1 MANTIYWHDYEAF
14 GANPR
19 RDRASQ
25 FAGIRTNEA
34 LEEVGEPL
42 VMYCRPAPDMLPH
55 PEACLITGI
64 TPQKALAEGC
74 SEAEFIAAI
83 QAQLAVPGTCTAG
96 YNSIRFD
103 DELTRQL
110 LYRNFHDPYEREW
123 KHGNSRW
130 DIIDMM
136 RLCHALRPEG
146 INWPVRDD
154 GSASFRLEQLTQ
166 ANSIVHE
173 GAHDALSDVRATI
186 ALAALVRQQQPRLFQ
201 FAYGLRRKKAVLEQL
216 DLTTHKPVLH
226 VSSIYRGGAALAPV
240 VPLCRHPRDSNGV
253 IVCDLRVDPTDWL
266 HLSADAMRARLFV
279 REDDLP
285 PGETR
290 IPVTV
295 IHVNRCPVLAP
306 MATLEP
312 ARAKALEVDLDACR
326 RHWRLLM
333 DAEHLTDTLSDVFS
347 GGAESVVDPDPDFAL
362 YSGGFFSD
370 HDRRE
375 MNRLRAT
382 AVSALA
388 ETHFDFQDPRLPEML
403 FRYRAR
409 NYPETLNANE
419 HQRWQVYCEQR
430 LQRDA
435 AEPGAGLSAGEFHL
449 LLQSLNI
456 ERSSERDRQVLA
468 ALEEYARQLLPTQ

>member
-34 LEEVGEPL
+34 LEELGEPL

-64 TPQKALAEGC
+64 TPQKALAEGVC
-74 SEAEFIAAI
+74 EAAFIAAI
-83 QAQLAVPGTCTAG
+83 HAQLAVPGTCTAG

-146 INWPVRDD
+146 INWPLRDD
-154 GSASFRLEQLTQ
+154 GAASFRLEQLTE
-166 ANSIVHE
+166 ANSIMHE

-201 FAYGLRRKKAVLEQL
+201 FAYGLRRKKTALEQL
-216 DLTTHKPVLH
+216 DLATHKPVLH
-226 VSSIYRGGAALAPV
+226 VSAMYRGKAALAPV
-240 VPLCRHPRDSNGV
+240 VPLCRHPRDANGV
-253 IVCDLRVDPTDWL
+253 IVCDLRSDPSDWL
-266 HLSADAMRARLFV
+266 HLSADAIRARLFA

-285 PGETR
+285 PGESR
-290 IPVTV
+290 IPLTV

-312 ARAKALEVDLDACR
+312 ARARVLDVDLDACR
-326 RHWRLLM
+326 RHWQLLM
-333 DAEHLTDTLSDVFS
+333 DAGHLMATLEDVFS
-347 GGAESVVDPDPDFAL
+347 GGMSADPDPDPDFAL

-370 HDRRE
+370 HDKRE
-375 MNRLRAT
+375 MDRLRAT

-409 NYPETLNANE
+409 NYPETLNTNE
-419 HQRWQVYCEQR
+419 HQRWQVHCEQQ

-435 AEPGAGLSAGEFHL
+435 NEPGAGISAGEFQL
-449 LLQSLNI
+449 IMQSLKI
-456 ERSSERDRQVLA
+456 ERTSDRDRQLLA
-468 ALEEYARQLLPTQ
+468 ALEEYARQLLPAR